1 MALYVAI
8 TGEGSVNDQRHEAP
22 WGAWGVHSS
31 SDAAVLATDP
41 AVLSREVEQVLVLTD
56 RSGRAAANIVA
67 SAIGSARPEVSVRV
81 ESRDASLGVLVRATE
96 LEAGTAG
103 SSNGTYAAILH
114 GLDSITYGAWLPSV
128 ARLSKPAPSVVQHV
142 QSWVPGGSGWF
153 AVKGDPG
160 WVSRLP
166 VAKIEPG
173 QRLQAGRD
181 HAHAQAPEATVRR
194 ATTTGTEYECTAT
207 GELPEPAIAA
217 LFAMGLER
225 RPTRRD
231 ALGDAERI
239 WGSAEA
245 IEFVIFRD
253 AGHLGNPS
261 GTCPTCAQPVW
272 GEFCPFC
279 RVAPYGHTVP
289 VKPEQG
295 ASL

>member
-8 TGEGSVNDQRHEAP
+8 TGEGSVNEQRHETP

-31 SDAAVLATDP
+31 SDAVALAVDP

-56 RSGRAAANIVA
+56 LAGRSAADIVA
-67 SAIGSARPEVSVRV
+67 SAIGATRPEVSVRV
-81 ESRDASLGVLVRATE
+81 ESRAASLGVLVRAVE
-96 LEAGTAG
+96 LTASTAG
-103 SSNGTYAAILH
+103 SSNGTHAAIMG
-114 GLDSITYGAWLPSV
+114 GLDAITHGAWLPSV
-128 ARLSKPAPSVVQHV
+128 ARLSKPAPTMVQHV
-142 QSWVPGGSGWF
+142 QSWVPGGPGWF

-166 VAKIEPG
+166 VDRIEPS
-173 QRLQAGRD
+173 QRLQVVREG
-181 HAHAQAPEATVRR
+181 AHDPDPDATVRR
-194 ATTTGTEYECTAT
+194 AAAVGTPFDCTAT
-207 GELPEPAIAA
+207 GELPEQAIAA

-231 ALGDAERI
+231 ALGDAERV
-239 WGSAEA
+239 WGTAAA
-245 IEFVIFRD
+245 IEFVISRD
-253 AGHLGNPS
+253 PGGPGTPS